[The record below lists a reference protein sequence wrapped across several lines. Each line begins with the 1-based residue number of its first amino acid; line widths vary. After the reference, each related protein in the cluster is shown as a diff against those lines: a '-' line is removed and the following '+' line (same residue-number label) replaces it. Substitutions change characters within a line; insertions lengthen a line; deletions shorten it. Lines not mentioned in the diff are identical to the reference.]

1 MLCTGESPKPGLRI
15 FAIDVGMG
23 TQDVLVFDSSRNLEN
38 NPKLVLPSPTRIL
51 AARVAGARGDLL
63 LTGET
68 MGGGPLAFAIGEH
81 LRKGYR
87 VLMTPRAAMSVRD
100 DLEQVRE
107 MGIEVIS
114 EEEAGKLNG
123 VIRLRTG
130 DIDFGLFRRL
140 LEHVGEPFS
149 FDYFAVAVQDHGK
162 APKGKS
168 DRVFRFEKIA
178 EHVRRRRHLLELGYT
193 SPPEYYTR
201 MCAVRRQIEAETRA
215 RPFIA
220 DSKIAAIVGALHGV
234 EERPAISIDVGNGH
248 TLVALVDEDNR
259 ISGFMEHHTGLL
271 NREKLEQLV
280 MRFAEGE
287 LTNEEVYNDSGHGCV
302 IREGVGIERIR
313 RIMVTGPNRGMLR
326 GSSLKVEFASPA
338 GDVMLTGAVGLI
350 DMVLHRCRGEKR
362 TGICHQDERIH
373 DAGFKDDNK

>member
-1 MLCTGESPKPGLRI
+1 MLPSAHNTLSEQSVRI

-23 TQDVLVFDSSRNLEN
+23 TQDVLIFDSSRNLEN

-51 AARVAGARGDLL
+51 AARVASINGNVL

-68 MGGGPLAFAIGEH
+68 MGGGPLAFALGEH
-81 LRKGYR
+81 LRRGYR
-87 VLMTPRAAMSVRD
+87 VVMTPRAAMSVRD
-100 DLEQVRE
+100 DLEQVKE
-107 MGIEVIS
+107 MGIEVVQ
-114 EEEAGKLNG
+114 EEEAEKLNG
-123 VIRLRTG
+123 FTRLRTG
-130 DIDFGLFRRL
+130 DIDFELFRSV
-140 LEHVGEPFS
+140 LEQVGEPFS
-149 FDYFAVAVQDHGK
+149 FDYFAAAVQDHGR

-168 DRVFRFEKIA
+168 DRIFRFEKIA
-178 EHVRRRRHLLELGYT
+178 EFVKRRRHVLELGYE

-201 MCAVRRQIEAETRA
+201 MCAVRRLIEKETGA
-215 RPFIA
+215 KPFIA

-259 ISGFMEHHTGLL
+259 VAGFMEHHTALL

-280 MRFAEGE
+280 MRFAEGN

-302 IREGVGIERIR
+302 VREGFGIENIR
-313 RIMVTGPNRGMLR
+313 RIMVTGPNREMLR

-338 GDVMLTGAVGLI
+338 GDVMMTGAVGLV
-350 DMVLHRCRGEKR
+350 DMVMHRR
-362 TGICHQDERIH
+362 
-373 DAGFKDDNK
+373 